1 MRIITIALS
10 LILTFSNISLIFA
23 DNEDVK
29 AYKFQD
35 DVTINGVI
43 GSTERFFN
51 VSQNWDV
58 KDLKLN
64 LVYTKSELL
73 DVNYSTITVFINGE
87 PVSSKR
93 LDGDRKYQDK
103 WQVNIPKE
111 LVKSGYNSISIKA
124 YKTISDKICRDDS
137 NTANWLVIH
146 KQSDIELNYS
156 LKSNSNEIKDY
167 NSIFTNIGNE
177 EYVDTTFV
185 LPDKYNSNELSSIM
199 NLSLNMGQKLKADNF
214 KLDVKLKSN
223 LKEYNNNIIYVGGTN
238 DTSTDFLNLLSNDEK
253 NKAKNKAVIKQVIS
267 PFNKDKRMILIISDN
282 SKALENATKLICNNE
297 LLNEL
302 NSSSFIIDETKDV
315 SEIKKDTKNKLTLN
329 DLGYNDFLL
338 KGPFS
343 QETNFDVSIPKNKIS
358 TAGSI
363 LNLKFRYAKNLDFGR
378 SLVTVYVNDK
388 PISSKKLSLE
398 KADNDNLEVN
408 LPTDVVGKNYYK
420 IKVVF
425 NLELK
430 DLMCVTRD
438 TDNPWAYILDSSFIK
453 FDFKDNN
460 SLNFK
465 SYPYP
470 FIDNQQAND
479 INVVVSKNLNSSDL
493 SNIANIIG
501 NMGRDAVYNTG
512 NLNVLTDSEFL
523 NTNKKGNLIVI
534 GTPDDNSILKDIN
547 KDLYIKFDKNF
558 SGFENNDKIKFL
570 DDKYS
575 KQLSTIQL
583 INSPYS
589 KSNSAIIVSSLD
601 KNSLSSSVRYLSD
614 NNLTRDLKGDAAVVN
629 IDGGIQ
635 DISFKENNTRD
646 EEAEDNSAKFK
657 LEKSSL
663 TFVLIAG
670 FLFLTV
676 IISAILLIL
685 KYRK

>member
-1 MRIITIALS
+1 MRIVTIALS
-10 LILTFSNISLIFA
+10 LILTFSNISLVFA

-93 LDGDRKYQDK
+93 LDGNRKYQDK

-137 NTANWLVIH
+137 NTANWLVVH
-146 KQSDIELNYS
+146 KQSDIELKYA
-156 LKSNSNEIKDY
+156 LKDNSNEIKDY
-167 NSIFTNIGNE
+167 ASVFANIGNE
-177 EYVDTTFV
+177 AYIDTTFV
-185 LPDKYNSNELSSIM
+185 LPDKYNSNELSSVM
-199 NLSLNMGQKLKADNF
+199 NLSLNMGQKLKGDNF

-223 LKEYNNNIIYVGGTN
+223 LKEYNKNIIYIGGTN
-238 DTSTDFLNLLSNDEK
+238 DTSTDFLNFLSDDEK
-253 NKAKNKAVIKQVIS
+253 NQAKNKAVIKQVIS
-267 PFNKDKRMILIISDN
+267 PFNKEKRMILIISDN
-282 SKALENATKLICNNE
+282 GKALKNATKLICNNE

-315 SEIKKDTKNKLTLN
+315 SDIKKEIKNKLTLN

-363 LNLKFRYAKNLDFGR
+363 LNLKFRYAKNLDFER
-378 SLVTVYVNDK
+378 SLITVYVNDK

-398 KADNDNLEVN
+398 KADNDILEVN
-408 LPTDVVGKNYYK
+408 LPTDVLGKNYYK

-438 TDNPWAYILDSSFIK
+438 TDSPWAYILDSSFIK
-453 FDFKDNN
+453 FDFKDND

-629 IDGGIQ
+629 RDGGIQ
-635 DISFKENNTRD
+635 DINFKENNRSD
-646 EEAEDNSAKFK
+646 EELEDNSSKFK
-657 LEKSSL
+657 LEKASL
-663 TFVLIAG
+663 TFILIAG

>member
-111 LVKSGYNSISIKA
+111 LVKPGYNSISIKA

-167 NSIFTNIGNE
+167 NSIFTNIGNG

-185 LPDKYNSNELSSIM
+185 LPDKYNSQELSSIM

-253 NKAKNKAVIKQVIS
+253 NQAKNKAVIKQIIS
-267 PFNKDKRMILIISDN
+267 PFNKEKRMILIISDN
-282 SKALENATKLICNNE
+282 GKALKNATKLICNNE

-315 SEIKKDTKNKLTLN
+315 SDIKKDTKNKSTLN

-358 TAGSI
+358 TAGSN
-363 LNLKFRYAKNLDFGR
+363 LNLKFRYAKNLDFER

-408 LPTDVVGKNYYK
+408 LPTDVLGKNYYK

-453 FDFKDNN
+453 FDFKDND

-479 INVVVSKNLNSSDL
+479 INVVVSKDLNSSDL

-501 NMGRDAVYNTG
+501 NMGRDTVYNTG
-512 NLNVLTDSEFL
+512 DLNVLTDSEFL

-547 KDLYIKFDKNF
+547 KDLYIKFDENF

-614 NNLTRDLKGDAAVVN
+614 INLTRDLKGDAAVVN
-629 IDGGIQ
+629 RDGGIQ

-646 EEAEDNSAKFK
+646 EEPEDNSAKFK

>member
-253 NKAKNKAVIKQVIS
+253 NQAKNKAIIKQVIS

-408 LPTDVVGKNYYK
+408 LPTDVLGKNYYK

-629 IDGGIQ
+629 RDGGIQ
-635 DISFKENNTRD
+635 DINFKENNTKD
-646 EEAEDNSAKFK
+646 EEPEDNSTKFK
-657 LEKSSL
+657 LERSSL
-663 TFVLIAG
+663 TFILIAG

>member
-146 KQSDIELNYS
+146 KRSDIELNYS

-253 NKAKNKAVIKQVIS
+253 NQAKNKAVIKQVIS

-408 LPTDVVGKNYYK
+408 LPTDVLGKNYYK

-614 NNLTRDLKGDAAVVN
+614 NNLTRDLKGDAGVVN
-629 IDGGIQ
+629 RDGGIQ
-635 DISFKENNTRD
+635 DINFKENNTKD
-646 EEAEDNSAKFK
+646 EEPEDNSTKFK

-663 TFVLIAG
+663 TFILIAG

>member
-10 LILTFSNISLIFA
+10 LILTFSNISLVFA

-87 PVSSKR
+87 PVSSKK

-167 NSIFTNIGNE
+167 NNIFTNIGNK

-223 LKEYNNNIIYVGGTN
+223 LKESNNNIIYVGGTN
-238 DTSTDFLNLLSNDEK
+238 DTSTDFLNLLSNEEK
-253 NKAKNKAVIKQVIS
+253 NQAKNKAVIKQVIS
-267 PFNKDKRMILIISDN
+267 PFNKEKRMILIISDN
-282 SKALENATKLICNNE
+282 SKALKNATKLICNND

-315 SEIKKDTKNKLTLN
+315 SDIKKDTKNKLTLN

-363 LNLKFRYAKNLDFGR
+363 LNLKFRYAKNLDFER

-408 LPTDVVGKNYYK
+408 LPTDVLGKNYYK

-479 INVVVSKNLNSSDL
+479 INVVVSKDLNSSDL

-547 KDLYIKFDKNF
+547 KDLYIKFDENF
-558 SGFENNDKIKFL
+558 SRFENNDKIKFL

-629 IDGGIQ
+629 RDGGIQ
-635 DISFKENNTRD
+635 DINFKENNTRD
-646 EEAEDNSAKFK
+646 EESEDNSAKFK

>member
-10 LILTFSNISLIFA
+10 LILTFSNISLVFA

-87 PVSSKR
+87 PVSSKK

-238 DTSTDFLNLLSNDEK
+238 DTSTDFLNLLSNEEK
-253 NKAKNKAVIKQVIS
+253 NQAKNKAVIKQVIS
-267 PFNKDKRMILIISDN
+267 PFNKEKRMILIISDN
-282 SKALENATKLICNNE
+282 SKALKNATKLICNNE

-315 SEIKKDTKNKLTLN
+315 SDIKKDTKNKLTLN

-363 LNLKFRYAKNLDFGR
+363 LNLKFRYAKNLDFER
-378 SLVTVYVNDK
+378 SLVTVYINDK

-408 LPTDVVGKNYYK
+408 LPTDVLGKNYYK

-453 FDFKDNN
+453 FDFKDND

-629 IDGGIQ
+629 RDGGIQ

-646 EEAEDNSAKFK
+646 EEPEDNSAKFK

>member
-1 MRIITIALS
+1 M
-10 LILTFSNISLIFA
+10 
-23 DNEDVK
+23 
-29 AYKFQD
+29 
-35 DVTINGVI
+35 
-43 GSTERFFN
+43 
-51 VSQNWDV
+51 
-58 KDLKLN
+58 
-64 LVYTKSELL
+64 
-73 DVNYSTITVFINGE
+73 
-87 PVSSKR
+87 
-93 LDGDRKYQDK
+93 
-103 WQVNIPKE
+103 
-111 LVKSGYNSISIKA
+111 
-124 YKTISDKICRDDS
+124 
-137 NTANWLVIH
+137 
-146 KQSDIELNYS
+146 
-156 LKSNSNEIKDY
+156 
-167 NSIFTNIGNE
+167 
-177 EYVDTTFV
+177 
-185 LPDKYNSNELSSIM
+185 
-199 NLSLNMGQKLKADNF
+199 
-214 KLDVKLKSN
+214 
-223 LKEYNNNIIYVGGTN
+223 
-238 DTSTDFLNLLSNDEK
+238 NLLSNDEK
-253 NKAKNKAVIKQVIS
+253 NQAKNKAVIKQGIS

-282 SKALENATKLICNNE
+282 SKALKNATKLICNNE

-315 SEIKKDTKNKLTLN
+315 LDIKKDTKNKLTLN
-329 DLGYNDFLL
+329 DLGYDDFLL

-408 LPTDVVGKNYYK
+408 LPTDVLGKNYYK

-575 KQLSTIQL
+575 KKLSTIQL

-629 IDGGIQ
+629 RDGGIQ
-635 DISFKENNTRD
+635 DINFKENNTKD
-646 EEAEDNSAKFK
+646 EEAEDNSTKFK

-663 TFVLIAG
+663 TFILIAG

>member
-35 DVTINGVI
+35 DMTINGVI

-253 NKAKNKAVIKQVIS
+253 NQAKNKAVIKQVIS

-282 SKALENATKLICNNE
+282 SKALKNATKLICNNE

-302 NSSSFIIDETKDV
+302 NSNSFIIDETKDV
-315 SEIKKDTKNKLTLN
+315 SDIKKDTKNKLTLN

-408 LPTDVVGKNYYK
+408 LPTDVLGKNYYK

-629 IDGGIQ
+629 RDGGIQ
-635 DISFKENNTRD
+635 DINFKENNTKD
-646 EEAEDNSAKFK
+646 EEPEDNSTKFK

-663 TFVLIAG
+663 TFILIAG

>member
-253 NKAKNKAVIKQVIS
+253 NQAKNKAVIKQVIS

-408 LPTDVVGKNYYK
+408 LPTDVLGKNYYK

>member
-51 VSQNWDV
+51 VSQSWDV

-87 PVSSKR
+87 PVSSKK

-111 LVKSGYNSISIKA
+111 LVKPGYNSISIKA

-199 NLSLNMGQKLKADNF
+199 NLILNMGQKLKADNF

-253 NKAKNKAVIKQVIS
+253 NQAKNKAVIKQVIS

-282 SKALENATKLICNNE
+282 SKALKNATKLICNNE

-315 SEIKKDTKNKLTLN
+315 SDIRKDTKNKLTLN

-343 QETNFDVSIPKNKIS
+343 QEINFDVSIPKNKIS

-363 LNLKFRYAKNLDFGR
+363 LNLKFRYAKNLDFER

-408 LPTDVVGKNYYK
+408 LPTDVLGKNYYK

-453 FDFKDNN
+453 FDFKDND

-479 INVVVSKNLNSSDL
+479 INIVVSKDLNSSDL

-547 KDLYIKFDKNF
+547 KDLYIKFDKDF
-558 SGFENNDKIKFL
+558 SRFENNDKIKFL

-629 IDGGIQ
+629 RDGGIQ
-635 DISFKENNTRD
+635 DISFKENNKRD
-646 EEAEDNSAKFK
+646 EEPEDNSAKFK

-663 TFVLIAG
+663 TFVIIAG

>member
-111 LVKSGYNSISIKA
+111 LVKPGYNSISIKA

-253 NKAKNKAVIKQVIS
+253 NQAKNKAVIKQVIS

-282 SKALENATKLICNNE
+282 SKALKNATKLICNNE
-297 LLNEL
+297 MLNEL

-315 SEIKKDTKNKLTLN
+315 SDIKKDTKNKLTLN

-358 TAGSI
+358 KAGSI
-363 LNLKFRYAKNLDFGR
+363 LNLKFRYAKNLDFER

-408 LPTDVVGKNYYK
+408 LPTDVLGKNYYK

-430 DLMCVTRD
+430 DLMCFTRD

-453 FDFKDNN
+453 FDFKDND

>member
-10 LILTFSNISLIFA
+10 LILTFSNISLVFA

-73 DVNYSTITVFINGE
+73 DVDYSTITVFINGE

-238 DTSTDFLNLLSNDEK
+238 DTSTDFLNFLSNDEK
-253 NKAKNKAVIKQVIS
+253 NQAKNKAVIKQVIS
-267 PFNKDKRMILIISDN
+267 PFNKEKRMILIISDN
-282 SKALENATKLICNNE
+282 SKALKNATKLICNNE

-315 SEIKKDTKNKLTLN
+315 SDIKKDSKNKLTLN

-363 LNLKFRYAKNLDFGR
+363 LNLKFRYAKNLDFER

-408 LPTDVVGKNYYK
+408 LPTDVLGKNYYK

-430 DLMCVTRD
+430 NLMCVTRD

-479 INVVVSKNLNSSDL
+479 INVVVSKDLNSSDL

-547 KDLYIKFDKNF
+547 KDLYIKFDKDF
-558 SGFENNDKIKFL
+558 SRLENNDKIKFL

-629 IDGGIQ
+629 RDGGIQ
-635 DISFKENNTRD
+635 DINFKENNTRD
-646 EEAEDNSAKFK
+646 EEPEDNSAKFK

-676 IISAILLIL
+676 ITSAILLIL

>member
-73 DVNYSTITVFINGE
+73 DINYSTITVFINGE

-93 LDGDRKYQDK
+93 LDGDRRYQDK

-111 LVKSGYNSISIKA
+111 LVKPGYNSISIKA

-253 NKAKNKAVIKQVIS
+253 NQAKNKAVIKQLIS

-282 SKALENATKLICNNE
+282 SKALKNATKLICNNE

-302 NSSSFIIDETKDV
+302 NSSNFIIDETKDV
-315 SEIKKDTKNKLTLN
+315 SDIKKDTKNKLTLN

-363 LNLKFRYAKNLDFGR
+363 LNLKFRYAKNLDFER

-408 LPTDVVGKNYYK
+408 LPTDVLGKNYYK

-512 NLNVLTDSEFL
+512 NLNVLNDSEFL

-629 IDGGIQ
+629 RDGGIQ
-635 DISFKENNTRD
+635 DINFKENNTRD
-646 EEAEDNSAKFK
+646 EEPEDNSTKFK

-663 TFVLIAG
+663 TFILIAG

>member
-10 LILTFSNISLIFA
+10 LILTFSNISLVFA

-93 LDGDRKYQDK
+93 LDGNRKYQDK

-146 KQSDIELNYS
+146 KQSDIELKYD
-156 LKSNSNEIKDY
+156 LKANSNEIKDY
-167 NSIFTNIGNE
+167 DSVFANIGNE

-185 LPDKYNSNELSSIM
+185 LPNKYNSNELSSIM

-223 LKEYNNNIIYVGGTN
+223 LKEHNNNIIYVGGTTN
-238 DTSTDFLNLLSNDEK
+238 TSTDFLNLLSDDEK
-253 NKAKNKAVIKQVIS
+253 NQAKNQAVIKQVIS
-267 PFNKDKRMILIISDN
+267 PFNKEKRMILIISDN
-282 SKALENATKLICNNE
+282 GKALKNATRLICSNE
-297 LLNEL
+297 LLEEL

-315 SEIKKDTKNKLTLN
+315 LDTKKETKNKLTLN

-358 TAGSI
+358 TDGSI
-363 LNLKFRYAKNLDFGR
+363 LNLKFRYAKNLDFER
-378 SLVTVYVNDK
+378 SLVTVYANDK

-398 KADNDNLEVN
+398 KADNDTLEVN
-408 LPTDVVGKNYYK
+408 LPTDVLGENYYK

-453 FDFKDNN
+453 FDFKDHDT
-460 SLNFK
+460 LNFK

-501 NMGRDAVYNTG
+501 NMGRDVDYNTG

-534 GTPDDNSILKDIN
+534 GTPGDNSILKGIN
-547 KDLYIKFDKNF
+547 KDLYIKFNKNF

-570 DDKYS
+570 DDEHS
-575 KQLSTIQL
+575 KQLSTMQL
-583 INSPYS
+583 INSPYN

-629 IDGGIQ
+629 RDGGIQ
-635 DISFKENNTRD
+635 DINFKENNTRD
-646 EEAEDNSAKFK
+646 EESEDNYAKFK
-657 LEKSSL
+657 LEKASL

>member
-111 LVKSGYNSISIKA
+111 LVKPGYNSISIKA

-223 LKEYNNNIIYVGGTN
+223 LKEYNNNIIYVGGIN

-253 NKAKNKAVIKQVIS
+253 NQAKNKAVIKQVIS
-267 PFNKDKRMILIISDN
+267 PFNKEKRMILIISDN
-282 SKALENATKLICNNE
+282 SKALKNATKLICNNE
-297 LLNEL
+297 MLNEL

-315 SEIKKDTKNKLTLN
+315 SDIKKDTKNKLTLN

-358 TAGSI
+358 KAGSI
-363 LNLKFRYAKNLDFGR
+363 LNLKFRYAKNLDFER

-408 LPTDVVGKNYYK
+408 LPTDVLGKNYYK

-430 DLMCVTRD
+430 DLMCFTRD

-453 FDFKDNN
+453 FDFKDND

>member
-253 NKAKNKAVIKQVIS
+253 NQAKNKAVIKQVIS

-282 SKALENATKLICNNE
+282 SKALKNATKLICNNE

-315 SEIKKDTKNKLTLN
+315 SDIKKDTKNKLTLN

-408 LPTDVVGKNYYK
+408 LPTDVLGKNYYK

-629 IDGGIQ
+629 RDGGIQ
-635 DISFKENNTRD
+635 DINFKENNTKD
-646 EEAEDNSAKFK
+646 EEPEDNSTKFK

-663 TFVLIAG
+663 TFILIAG

>member
-1 MRIITIALS
+1 MRIVTIALS
-10 LILTFSNISLIFA
+10 LILTFSNISLVFA

-87 PVSSKR
+87 PISSKR
-93 LDGDRKYQDK
+93 LDGNRKYQDK

-137 NTANWLVIH
+137 NTANWLVVH
-146 KQSDIELNYS
+146 KQSDIELKYA
-156 LKSNSNEIKDY
+156 LKDNSNEIKDY
-167 NSIFTNIGNE
+167 ASVFANIGNE
-177 EYVDTTFV
+177 AYIDTTFV
-185 LPDKYNSNELSSIM
+185 LPDKYNSNELSSVM
-199 NLSLNMGQKLKADNF
+199 NLSLNMGQKLKGDNF

-223 LKEYNNNIIYVGGTN
+223 LKEYNKNIIYIGGTN
-238 DTSTDFLNLLSNDEK
+238 DTSTDFLNFLSDDEK
-253 NKAKNKAVIKQVIS
+253 NQAKNKAVIKQVIS
-267 PFNKDKRMILIISDN
+267 PFNKEKRMILIISDN
-282 SKALENATKLICNNE
+282 GKALKNATKLICNNE

-315 SEIKKDTKNKLTLN
+315 SDIKKEIKNKLTLN

-363 LNLKFRYAKNLDFGR
+363 LNLKFRYAKNLDFER
-378 SLVTVYVNDK
+378 SLITVYVNDK

-398 KADNDNLEVN
+398 KADNDILEVN
-408 LPTDVVGKNYYK
+408 LPTDVLGKNYYK

-438 TDNPWAYILDSSFIK
+438 TDSPWAYILDSSFIK
-453 FDFKDNN
+453 FDFKDND

-629 IDGGIQ
+629 RDGGIQ
-635 DISFKENNTRD
+635 DINFKENNRSD
-646 EEAEDNSAKFK
+646 EELEDNSSKFK
-657 LEKSSL
+657 LEKASL
-663 TFVLIAG
+663 TFILIAG

>member
-111 LVKSGYNSISIKA
+111 LVKPGYNSISIKA

-238 DTSTDFLNLLSNDEK
+238 DTSADFLNLLSNDEK
-253 NKAKNKAVIKQVIS
+253 NQAKNKAVIKQVIS
-267 PFNKDKRMILIISDN
+267 PFNKEKRMILIISDN
-282 SKALENATKLICNNE
+282 SKSLKNATKLICNNE

-315 SEIKKDTKNKLTLN
+315 SDIKKDTKNKLTLN

-363 LNLKFRYAKNLDFGR
+363 LNLKFRYAKNLDFER

-408 LPTDVVGKNYYK
+408 LPRDVLGKNYYK

-453 FDFKDNN
+453 FDFKDND

-629 IDGGIQ
+629 RDGGIQ
-635 DISFKENNTRD
+635 DISFKENNTKD
-646 EEAEDNSAKFK
+646 EEHEDNSAKFK

-670 FLFLTV
+670 FLFSTV

>member
-177 EYVDTTFV
+177 EHVDTTFV
-185 LPDKYNSNELSSIM
+185 LPDKYNSHELSSIM

-238 DTSTDFLNLLSNDEK
+238 DTSTDFFNLLSNDEK
-253 NKAKNKAVIKQVIS
+253 NQAKNKAVIKQVIS

-282 SKALENATKLICNNE
+282 GKALKNATKLICSNE
-297 LLNEL
+297 LLDEL

-315 SEIKKDTKNKLTLN
+315 SDIKKDTKNKLTLN

-358 TAGSI
+358 TAGSS
-363 LNLKFRYAKNLDFGR
+363 LNLKFRYAKNLDFER

-408 LPTDVVGKNYYK
+408 LPTDVLGKNYYK
-420 IKVVF
+420 IKVIF

-453 FDFKDNN
+453 FDFKDND

-479 INVVVSKNLNSSDL
+479 INVVLSKNLNSSDL

-547 KDLYIKFDKNF
+547 KDLYIKFDENF
-558 SGFENNDKIKFL
+558 SRFENNDKIKFL

-629 IDGGIQ
+629 RDGGIQ
-635 DISFKENNTRD
+635 DINFKENNIRD
-646 EEAEDNSAKFK
+646 EEPEDNSAKFK

>member
-58 KDLKLN
+58 KGLKLN

-93 LDGDRKYQDK
+93 LDGDRRYQDK

-111 LVKSGYNSISIKA
+111 LVKPGYNSISIKA

-253 NKAKNKAVIKQVIS
+253 NQAKNKAVIKQVIS

-282 SKALENATKLICNNE
+282 SKALKNATKLICNNE

-302 NSSSFIIDETKDV
+302 NSSNFIIDETKDV
-315 SEIKKDTKNKLTLN
+315 SDIKKDTKNKLTLN

-363 LNLKFRYAKNLDFGR
+363 LNLKFRYAKNLDFER

-408 LPTDVVGKNYYK
+408 LPKDVLGKNYYK

-512 NLNVLTDSEFL
+512 NLNVLNDSEFL

-629 IDGGIQ
+629 RDGGIQ
-635 DISFKENNTRD
+635 DINFKENNTKD
-646 EEAEDNSAKFK
+646 EEPEDSSTKFK

-663 TFVLIAG
+663 TFILIAG

>member
-111 LVKSGYNSISIKA
+111 LVKPGYNSISIKA

-253 NKAKNKAVIKQVIS
+253 NQAKNKAVIKQVIS

-282 SKALENATKLICNNE
+282 SKALKNATKLICNNE

-315 SEIKKDTKNKLTLN
+315 SDIKKDTKNKLTLN

-363 LNLKFRYAKNLDFGR
+363 LNLKFRYAKNLDFER

-408 LPTDVVGKNYYK
+408 LPTDVLGKNYYK

-629 IDGGIQ
+629 RDGGIQ
-635 DISFKENNTRD
+635 DINFKENNTRD
-646 EEAEDNSAKFK
+646 EEPEDNSTKFK

-663 TFVLIAG
+663 TFILIAG

>member
-10 LILTFSNISLIFA
+10 LILTFSNISLVFA

-223 LKEYNNNIIYVGGTN
+223 LKESNNNIIYVGGTN

-253 NKAKNKAVIKQVIS
+253 NQAKNKAVIKQVIS
-267 PFNKDKRMILIISDN
+267 PFNKEKRMILIISDN
-282 SKALENATKLICNNE
+282 GKALKNATKLICNNE

-315 SEIKKDTKNKLTLN
+315 SDIKKDTKNKLTLN

-363 LNLKFRYAKNLDFGR
+363 LNLKFRYAKNLDFER

-408 LPTDVVGKNYYK
+408 LPTDVLGKNYYK

-558 SGFENNDKIKFL
+558 SGFENNNKIKFV

-629 IDGGIQ
+629 RDGGIQ
-635 DISFKENNTRD
+635 DISFKENNTKD
-646 EEAEDNSAKFK
+646 EEHEDNSAKFK

-670 FLFLTV
+670 FLFSTV

>member
-253 NKAKNKAVIKQVIS
+253 NQAKNKAVIKQVIS

-378 SLVTVYVNDK
+378 SVVTVYVNDK

-408 LPTDVVGKNYYK
+408 LPTDVLGKNYYK

-629 IDGGIQ
+629 RDGGIQ
-635 DISFKENNTRD
+635 DINFKENNTKD
-646 EEAEDNSAKFK
+646 EEPEDNSTKFK

-663 TFVLIAG
+663 TFILIAG

>member
-111 LVKSGYNSISIKA
+111 LVKPGYNSISIKA

-238 DTSTDFLNLLSNDEK
+238 DTSADFLNLLSNEEK
-253 NKAKNKAVIKQVIS
+253 NQAKNKAVIKQVIS
-267 PFNKDKRMILIISDN
+267 PFNKEKRMILIISDN
-282 SKALENATKLICNNE
+282 SKSLKNATKLICNNE

-315 SEIKKDTKNKLTLN
+315 SDIKKDTKNKLTLN

-363 LNLKFRYAKNLDFGR
+363 LNLKFRYAKNLDFER

-408 LPTDVVGKNYYK
+408 LPTDVLGKNYYK

-453 FDFKDNN
+453 FDFKDND

-629 IDGGIQ
+629 RDGGIQ
-635 DISFKENNTRD
+635 DISFKENNTKD
-646 EEAEDNSAKFK
+646 EEPEDNSAKFK

>member
-282 SKALENATKLICNNE
+282 RKALENATKLICNNE

-629 IDGGIQ
+629 RDGGIQ
-635 DISFKENNTRD
+635 DINFKENNTKD
-646 EEAEDNSAKFK
+646 EEPEDNSTKFK

-663 TFVLIAG
+663 TFILIAG

>member
-73 DVNYSTITVFINGE
+73 DVNYSTITVFLNGE

-156 LKSNSNEIKDY
+156 LKSKSNEIKDY

-253 NKAKNKAVIKQVIS
+253 NQAKNKAVIKQVIS

-282 SKALENATKLICNNE
+282 SKALKNATKLICNNE

-315 SEIKKDTKNKLTLN
+315 SDIKKDTKNKLTLN

-363 LNLKFRYAKNLDFGR
+363 LNLRFRYAKNLDFER

-408 LPTDVVGKNYYK
+408 LPTDVLGKNYYK

-512 NLNVLTDSEFL
+512 DLNVLTDSEFL

-534 GTPDDNSILKDIN
+534 GTPDDNSILNDIN

-589 KSNSAIIVSSLD
+589 KSNSAIIISSLD

-614 NNLTRDLKGDAAVVN
+614 NNLTRDLKGDVAVVN
-629 IDGGIQ
+629 RDGDIQ
-635 DISFKENNTRD
+635 DISFKENNTKD
-646 EEAEDNSAKFK
+646 EEPEDNSAKFK

>member
-73 DVNYSTITVFINGE
+73 DIHYSTITVFINGE

-93 LDGDRKYQDK
+93 LDGDRRYQDK

-111 LVKSGYNSISIKA
+111 LVKPGYNSISIKA

-253 NKAKNKAVIKQVIS
+253 NQAKNKAVIKQVIS

-282 SKALENATKLICNNE
+282 SKALKNATKLICNNE

-302 NSSSFIIDETKDV
+302 NSSNFIIDETKDV
-315 SEIKKDTKNKLTLN
+315 SDIKKDTKNKLTLN

-363 LNLKFRYAKNLDFGR
+363 LNLKFRYAKNLDFER

-408 LPTDVVGKNYYK
+408 LPKDVLGKNYYK

-512 NLNVLTDSEFL
+512 NLNVLNDSEFL

-629 IDGGIQ
+629 RDGGIH
-635 DISFKENNTRD
+635 DINFKENNTRD
-646 EEAEDNSAKFK
+646 EEPEDNSTKFK

-663 TFVLIAG
+663 TFILIAG

>member
-111 LVKSGYNSISIKA
+111 LVKPGYNSISIKA

-223 LKEYNNNIIYVGGTN
+223 LKEYNNNIIYVGGIN
-238 DTSTDFLNLLSNDEK
+238 DTSTDFLNLLSNNEK
-253 NKAKNKAVIKQVIS
+253 NQAKNKAVIKQVIS
-267 PFNKDKRMILIISDN
+267 PFNKEKRMILIISDN
-282 SKALENATKLICNNE
+282 SKALKNATKLICNNE
-297 LLNEL
+297 MLNEL

-315 SEIKKDTKNKLTLN
+315 SDIKKDTKNKLTLN

-358 TAGSI
+358 KAGSI
-363 LNLKFRYAKNLDFGR
+363 LNLKFRYAKNLDFER

-408 LPTDVVGKNYYK
+408 LPTDVLGKNYYK

-430 DLMCVTRD
+430 DLMCFTRD

-453 FDFKDNN
+453 FDFKDND

-575 KQLSTIQL
+575 KQLSIIQL

-646 EEAEDNSAKFK
+646 EEVEDNSAKFK

-670 FLFLTV
+670 FLFLTI

>member
-1 MRIITIALS
+1 MRIVTIALS
-10 LILTFSNISLIFA
+10 LILTFSNISLVFA

-93 LDGDRKYQDK
+93 LDGNRKYQDK

-137 NTANWLVIH
+137 NTANWLVVH
-146 KQSDIELNYS
+146 KQSDIELKYA
-156 LKSNSNEIKDY
+156 LKDNSNEIKDY
-167 NSIFTNIGNE
+167 ASVFANIGNE
-177 EYVDTTFV
+177 AYIDTTFV
-185 LPDKYNSNELSSIM
+185 LPDKYNSNELSSVM
-199 NLSLNMGQKLKADNF
+199 NLSLNMGQKLKGDKF

-223 LKEYNNNIIYVGGTN
+223 LKEYNKNIIYIGGTN
-238 DTSTDFLNLLSNDEK
+238 DTSTDFLNFLSDDEK
-253 NKAKNKAVIKQVIS
+253 NQAKNKAVIKQVIS
-267 PFNKDKRMILIISDN
+267 PFNKEKRMILIISDN
-282 SKALENATKLICNNE
+282 GKALKNATKLICNNE

-315 SEIKKDTKNKLTLN
+315 SDIKKEIKNKLTLN

-363 LNLKFRYAKNLDFGR
+363 LNLKFRYAKNLDFER
-378 SLVTVYVNDK
+378 SLITVYVNDK

-398 KADNDNLEVN
+398 KADNDILEVN
-408 LPTDVVGKNYYK
+408 LPTDVLGKNYYK

-438 TDNPWAYILDSSFIK
+438 TDSPWAYILDSSFIK
-453 FDFKDNN
+453 FDFKDND

-629 IDGGIQ
+629 RDGGIQ
-635 DISFKENNTRD
+635 DINFKENNRSD
-646 EEAEDNSAKFK
+646 EELEDNSSKFK
-657 LEKSSL
+657 LEKASL
-663 TFVLIAG
+663 TFILIAG

>member
-87 PVSSKR
+87 PVSSKK

-238 DTSTDFLNLLSNDEK
+238 DTSTDFLNLLSNEEK
-253 NKAKNKAVIKQVIS
+253 NQAKNKAVIKQVIS
-267 PFNKDKRMILIISDN
+267 PFNKEKRMILIISDN
-282 SKALENATKLICNNE
+282 SKALKNATKLICNNE

-315 SEIKKDTKNKLTLN
+315 SDIKKDTKNKLTLN

-363 LNLKFRYAKNLDFGR
+363 LNLKFRYAKNLDFER

-408 LPTDVVGKNYYK
+408 LPTDVLGKNYYK

-512 NLNVLTDSEFL
+512 NLNVLNDSEFL

-629 IDGGIQ
+629 RDGGIQ
-635 DISFKENNTRD
+635 DINFKENNTRD
-646 EEAEDNSAKFK
+646 EEPEDNSAKFK

>member
-111 LVKSGYNSISIKA
+111 LVKPGYNSISIKA

-238 DTSTDFLNLLSNDEK
+238 DTSADFLNLLSNDEK
-253 NKAKNKAVIKQVIS
+253 NQAKNKAVIKQVIS
-267 PFNKDKRMILIISDN
+267 PFNKEKRMILIISDN
-282 SKALENATKLICNNE
+282 SKSLKNATKLICNNE

-315 SEIKKDTKNKLTLN
+315 SDIKKDTKNKLTLN

-363 LNLKFRYAKNLDFGR
+363 LNLKFRYAKNLDFER

-408 LPTDVVGKNYYK
+408 LPTDVLGKNYYK

-453 FDFKDNN
+453 FDFKDND

-629 IDGGIQ
+629 RDGGIQ
-635 DISFKENNTRD
+635 DISFKENNTKD
-646 EEAEDNSAKFK
+646 EEHEDNSAKFK

>member
-73 DVNYSTITVFINGE
+73 DVNYSSITVFINGE

-111 LVKSGYNSISIKA
+111 LVKPGYNSISIKA

-223 LKEYNNNIIYVGGTN
+223 LKEYNNNIIYVGGIN
-238 DTSTDFLNLLSNDEK
+238 DTSADFLNLLSNDEK
-253 NKAKNKAVIKQVIS
+253 NQAKNKAVIKQVIS
-267 PFNKDKRMILIISDN
+267 PFNKEKRMILIISDN
-282 SKALENATKLICNNE
+282 SKSLKNATKLICNNE

-315 SEIKKDTKNKLTLN
+315 SDIKKDTKNKLTLN

-363 LNLKFRYAKNLDFGR
+363 LNLKFRYAKNLDFER

-408 LPTDVVGKNYYK
+408 LPTDVLGKNYYK

-453 FDFKDNN
+453 FDFKDND

-629 IDGGIQ
+629 RDGGIQ
-635 DISFKENNTRD
+635 DISFKENNTKD
-646 EEAEDNSAKFK
+646 EEPEDNSAKFK

-663 TFVLIAG
+663 TFVFIAG

>member
-10 LILTFSNISLIFA
+10 LILTFSNISLVFA

-223 LKEYNNNIIYVGGTN
+223 LKESNNNIIYVGGTN

-253 NKAKNKAVIKQVIS
+253 NQAKNKAVIKQVIS
-267 PFNKDKRMILIISDN
+267 PFNKEKRMILIISDN
-282 SKALENATKLICNNE
+282 GKALKNATKLICNNE

-315 SEIKKDTKNKLTLN
+315 SDIKKDTKNKLTLN

-363 LNLKFRYAKNLDFGR
+363 LNLKFRYAKNLDFER

-408 LPTDVVGKNYYK
+408 LPTDVLGKNYYK

-558 SGFENNDKIKFL
+558 SGFENNNKIKFV

-629 IDGGIQ
+629 RDGGIQ

>member
-10 LILTFSNISLIFA
+10 LILTFSNISLVFA

-73 DVNYSTITVFINGE
+73 DVDYSTITVFINGE

-238 DTSTDFLNLLSNDEK
+238 DTSTDFLNSLSNDEK
-253 NKAKNKAVIKQVIS
+253 NQAKNKAVIKQVIS
-267 PFNKDKRMILIISDN
+267 PFNKEKRMILIISDN
-282 SKALENATKLICNNE
+282 SKALKNATKLICNNE

-315 SEIKKDTKNKLTLN
+315 SDIKKDSKNKLTLN

-363 LNLKFRYAKNLDFGR
+363 LNLKFRYAKNLDFER

-408 LPTDVVGKNYYK
+408 LPTDVLGKNYYK

-430 DLMCVTRD
+430 NLMCVTRD

-479 INVVVSKNLNSSDL
+479 INVVVSKDLNSSDL

-547 KDLYIKFDKNF
+547 KDLYIKFDKDF
-558 SGFENNDKIKFL
+558 SRLENNDKIKFL

-629 IDGGIQ
+629 RDGGIQ
-635 DISFKENNTRD
+635 DINFKENNTRD
-646 EEAEDNSAKFK
+646 EEPEDNSAKFK

-676 IISAILLIL
+676 ITSAILLIL

>member
-29 AYKFQD
+29 AYKFKD

-253 NKAKNKAVIKQVIS
+253 NQAKNKAVIKQVIS

-408 LPTDVVGKNYYK
+408 LPTDVLGKNYYK

-629 IDGGIQ
+629 RDGGIQ
-635 DISFKENNTRD
+635 DINFKENNTKD
-646 EEAEDNSAKFK
+646 EEPEDNSTKFK

-663 TFVLIAG
+663 TFILIAG

>member
-64 LVYTKSELL
+64 LLYTKSELL

-111 LVKSGYNSISIKA
+111 LVKPGYNSISIKA

-253 NKAKNKAVIKQVIS
+253 NQAKNKAVIKQVIS

-408 LPTDVVGKNYYK
+408 LPTDVLGKNYYK

-629 IDGGIQ
+629 RDGGIQ
-635 DISFKENNTRD
+635 DINFKENNTKD
-646 EEAEDNSAKFK
+646 EEPEDNSTKFK
-657 LEKSSL
+657 LERSSL
-663 TFVLIAG
+663 TFILIAG

>member
-35 DVTINGVI
+35 EVTINGVI

-167 NSIFTNIGNE
+167 NSTFTNIGNE

-253 NKAKNKAVIKQVIS
+253 NQAKNKAVIKQVIS
-267 PFNKDKRMILIISDN
+267 PFNKEKRIILIISDN
-282 SKALENATKLICNNE
+282 SKALKNATKLICNNE

-302 NSSSFIIDETKDV
+302 NSSSFIIDENKDV
-315 SEIKKDTKNKLTLN
+315 SDIKKDTKNKLTLN

-363 LNLKFRYAKNLDFGR
+363 LNLKFRYAKNLDFER

-408 LPTDVVGKNYYK
+408 LPTDVLGKNYYK
-420 IKVVF
+420 IKVEF

-453 FDFKDNN
+453 FDFKDND

-512 NLNVLTDSEFL
+512 YLKVLNDNEFL

-629 IDGGIQ
+629 RDGGIQ
-635 DISFKENNTRD
+635 DINFKENNTRD
-646 EEAEDNSAKFK
+646 EEPEDNSTKFK

>member
-10 LILTFSNISLIFA
+10 LILTFSNISLVFA

-87 PVSSKR
+87 PVSSKK

-238 DTSTDFLNLLSNDEK
+238 DTSTDFLNLLSNEEK
-253 NKAKNKAVIKQVIS
+253 NQAKNKAVIKQVIS
-267 PFNKDKRMILIISDN
+267 PFNKEKRMILIISDN
-282 SKALENATKLICNNE
+282 SKALKNATKLICNNE

-315 SEIKKDTKNKLTLN
+315 SDIKKDTKNKLTLN

-343 QETNFDVSIPKNKIS
+343 QEINFDVSIPKNKIS

-363 LNLKFRYAKNLDFGR
+363 LNLKFRYAKNLDFER

-408 LPTDVVGKNYYK
+408 LPTDVLGKNYYK

-453 FDFKDNN
+453 FDFKDND

-629 IDGGIQ
+629 RDGGIQ

-646 EEAEDNSAKFK
+646 EEPEDNSAKFK

>member
-253 NKAKNKAVIKQVIS
+253 NQAKNKAVIKQVIS

-378 SLVTVYVNDK
+378 SLVTVYVNDR

-408 LPTDVVGKNYYK
+408 LPTDVLGKNYYK

-629 IDGGIQ
+629 RDGGIQ
-635 DISFKENNTRD
+635 DINFKENNTKD
-646 EEAEDNSAKFK
+646 EEPEDNSTKFK

-663 TFVLIAG
+663 TFILIAG

>member
-111 LVKSGYNSISIKA
+111 LVKPGYNSISIKA

-223 LKEYNNNIIYVGGTN
+223 LKEYNNNIIYVGGIN

-253 NKAKNKAVIKQVIS
+253 NQAKNKAVIKQVIS
-267 PFNKDKRMILIISDN
+267 PFNKEKRMILIISDN
-282 SKALENATKLICNNE
+282 SKALKNATKLICNNE
-297 LLNEL
+297 MLNEL

-315 SEIKKDTKNKLTLN
+315 SDIKKDTKNKLTLN

-358 TAGSI
+358 KAGSI
-363 LNLKFRYAKNLDFGR
+363 LNLKFRYAKNLDFER

-408 LPTDVVGKNYYK
+408 LPTDVLGKNYYK

-430 DLMCVTRD
+430 DLMCFTRD

-453 FDFKDNN
+453 FDFKDND

-646 EEAEDNSAKFK
+646 EEVEDNSAKFK